1 MSLKVKYSISF
12 NNPSTHYCEITITA
26 PSHGKNILEFG
37 LPVWTPGSYKLREYS
52 RHVDKVRAEDS
63 TGKGLNCE
71 KVSKNSWKV
80 ATTEAEE
87 IVLSYR
93 VYCNE
98 LTVRASEITSDHAF
112 LNGTNIFMFVRG
124 MLDAECELKIS
135 PYKDWKKIST
145 GLTKVSDNLYTAP
158 DYDTFVDCPI
168 EIGNQEIL
176 EFEAAG
182 KKHYISIYGKGNY
195 DTDKFVT
202 DFKKIVETES
212 KMFGGLPYDHF
223 TFLLIFGNGG
233 GGLEHLN
240 SFAAMYPAWV
250 FDDEKKYK
258 KFLGLIAHEL
268 FHVWNVKRV
277 RPIEL
282 GPFDYDREVYTKM
295 HWVTEGWTSFFD
307 NLILRRAE
315 LVDDKEYFEFV
326 AEEMNEVMSTQGRFH
341 QSLEESSYDNWIKF
355 YERHANTRNDQIS
368 YYKKGA
374 LIAMMLDIEIITGSK
389 NDKSLDEVLKA
400 LFDDYKNNPS
410 RGYTPE
416 RVKLLCEQMANKNLD
431 EFWTRFIEGTDDLPL
446 RDYLSKAG
454 VEMNDANKPNEVK
467 LGIVQKKQNDN
478 VEIAEVYDG
487 GSAYAGGLETN
498 DEIIAVNGTRVNTKN
513 LSGVLSTHKLG
524 DEVEVTYSRN
534 GVVRTLKM
542 KILPPLP
549 KYELK
554 FTDEPTAEQKAV
566 WEKWLKG

>member
-1 MSLKVKYSISF
+1 MSSKIKYTISF
-12 NNPSTHYCEITITA
+12 HNPSTHYCEVTVTA

-52 RHVDKVRAEDS
+52 RHIDKVRAEDGN
-63 TGKGLNCE
+63 GKGLNCE
-71 KVSKNSWKV
+71 KVNKNSWKV

-87 IVLSYR
+87 VVLTYR

-98 LTVRASEITSDHAF
+98 LMVRASEVNSDHAY
-112 LNGTNIFMFVRG
+112 LNGTNLFMFVRG
-124 MLDAECELKIS
+124 MLDAGCELQIN
-135 PYKDWKKIST
+135 PYKDWKKVST
-145 GLTKVSDNLYTAP
+145 GLTKVSDNLYSAV

-176 EFEAAG
+176 EFEVDG

-195 DTDKFVT
+195 DPEKFLT

-212 KMFGGLPYDHF
+212 KMFDGLPYEHF
-223 TFLLIFGNGG
+223 TFLLMFADGG

-240 SFAAMYPAWV
+240 SFSAMYPAWV
-250 FDDEKKYK
+250 FDDEQKYK

-277 RPIEL
+277 RPLEL

-307 NLILRRAE
+307 NLILRRSE
-315 LVDDKEYFEFV
+315 ILDDKGYFEFV
-326 AEEMNEVMSTQGRFH
+326 AEEMNEVMSAQGRFH
-341 QSLEESSYDNWIKF
+341 QSLEESSFDNWIKF

-374 LIAMMLDIEIITGSK
+374 LIAMMLDIEIITGS
-389 NDKSLDEVLKA
+389 NNEKSLDDVLRT
-400 LFDDYKNNPS
+400 LFEDYNKDTS
-410 RGYTPE
+410 MGYTPE
-416 RVKLLCEQMANKNLD
+416 RVKQLCEEMANKNLD
-431 EFWTRFIEGTDDLPL
+431 EFWTRFILGTDELPL
-446 RDYLSKAG
+446 KDYLSKAG
-454 VEMNDANKPNEVK
+454 IEMKDANKPNEIK
-467 LGIVQKKQNDN
+467 LGIVQKKNNDN
-478 VEIAEVYDG
+478 VEINEIFDG
-487 GSAYAGGLETN
+487 ASAYAAGLEAN
-498 DEIIAVNGTRVNTKN
+498 DEIISIDGVRVSTKN
-513 LSGVLSTHKLG
+513 LTGVLSTHKQG
-524 DEVEVTYSRN
+524 DEVEITYSRN
-534 GVVRTLKM
+534 GTVRTLKM

-554 FTDEPTAEQKAV
+554 FVDEPTEEQKAV
-566 WEKWLKG
+566 WEKWLNG